1 MMDNIRTHHVK
12 EVQTLLQGAGMKL
25 RYLPAYS
32 PNLNPIENMRSK
44 IKAILCK
51 LKIRLLF
58 LLFYACFFMVLLRLS
73 RESVHRTAPVGFL
86 PPVSPVN
93 FLDCHRTCIH
103 NRCTPSD
110 RSFFLHAA
118 PISEF

>member
-58 LLFYACFFMVLLRLS
+58 LLLFLYACFFMPASLWY
-73 RESVHRTAPVGFL
+73 
-86 PPVSPVN
+86 
-93 FLDCHRTCIH
+93 C
-103 NRCTPSD
+103 
-110 RSFFLHAA
+110 
-118 PISEF
+118 